1 MATRKKNPTA
11 TLAKLNNIMVGA
23 GKKAATTHAKHGGC
37 NHIVVLPGYGNQSFK
52 FPEVET
58 LVINSL
64 TRLAADSS
72 TLAGEAA
79 DDRAES
85 TARREFGLPPIRVE
99 MSDAFPNLPVG
110 AGIPLPLVPQL
121 PDEQVAGK
129 GLGPTLWV
137 AAEGVRQVLHNGRFD
152 AIIADRFD
160 PLAGAVNWA
169 GQNMEVKYRPAIMSL
184 GGQLGKLRA
193 LYREALPR
201 VLSVLA
207 GQNPKA
213 PAHQLLE
220 AAVGSLDE
228 ELSEILTVLRIWT
241 DAFGQL
247 RDGMYKQL
255 QAVTFVVEQ
264 AFKLFETGE
273 LHETCA
279 DGSTGSCRPKL
290 ESNIFQVGSVFVARF
305 SPQGPSTL
313 PGSKGPIKAH
323 AIEVPHDERDMISL
337 MLVLYTHEFRHDIF
351 ADIKGLADELTQAVV
366 ADIVR
371 VWQEK
376 GFNFVTEKQKV
387 GKYSYE
393 PIELIAQLF
402 ADTIGEV
409 DADISGGVL
418 SVGEAFLYNMV
429 MTFCAFNS
437 QGRSVFASRDSDQ
450 LLRASSYYELSKDG
464 RHTFLPHPPDYI
476 RAYIVAAALDEIG
489 FPEAAEQCRALAD
502 QAVGTPLPKYIT
514 WEDSEGKSKSVIKIA
529 MSDLKQVAPVVAR
542 VLIRKPLQSLGGV
555 ATCDLVNWNAA
566 RQAKVDALAQNLMA
580 GNANVPDDMG
590 DMYATYVAAAATMA
604 YWGLTEG
611 GRRVGSSIALVEK
624 NALRMLDTV
633 RERLAASELVPGASK
648 AACGCGR
655 DHTNL
660 VPELP
665 PTPGSELPKDPCT
678 TP

>member
-1 MATRKKNPTA
+1 MATKKNTT
-11 TLAKLNNIMVGA
+11 TLSKLNNISVVA
-23 GKKAATTHAKHGGC
+23 GKKAATPQGKHGGNC
-37 NHIVVLPGYGNQSFK
+37 NHIVVLPGYGDSTFK

-64 TRLAADSS
+64 TRLS
-72 TLAGEAA
+72 E
-79 DDRAES
+79 
-85 TARREFGLPPIRVE
+85 
-99 MSDAFPNLPVG
+99 NLPVLDQADG
-110 AGIPLPLVPQL
+110 AQASKASTAGQHRHRHPVQSVFPAGFPPLQVTTTTLIPQL
-121 PDEQVAGK
+121 PIEQQAGK
-129 GLGPTLWV
+129 GLGPTLW
-137 AAEGVRQVLHNGRFD
+137 AASEGIRQVLHNGRFD
-152 AIIADRFD
+152 AIIAERFD

-184 GGQLGKLRA
+184 GGQLGQLRA

-213 PAHQLLE
+213 PADQLLE

-228 ELSEILTVLRIWT
+228 ELAEILTVLRVWT

-264 AFKLFETGE
+264 AFKLFETGDLDDKCE
-273 LHETCA
+273 
-279 DGSTGSCRPKL
+279 DGTKGARRPKL

-305 SPQGPSTL
+305 SPQGPATL

-351 ADIKGLADELTQAVV
+351 ADIKGLAVELTQSVV
-366 ADIVR
+366 AEIVN
-371 VWQEK
+371 VWQQK
-376 GFNFVTEKQKV
+376 GFKFTTEKQKV
-387 GKYSYE
+387 GKFSYE

-418 SVGEAFLYNMV
+418 SVGPAFLYNMV

-437 QGRSVFASRDSDQ
+437 QGRSLFAAKDGDQ
-450 LLRASSYYELSKDG
+450 LLRTSSYYELGKDG
-464 RHTFLPHPPDYI
+464 RHSFLPHPPDYI

-489 FPEAAEQCRALAD
+489 FPEEAEQCRALAD
-502 QAVGTPLPKYIT
+502 QAVGLPLPKYIT
-514 WEDSEGKSKSVIKIA
+514 WEDTEGKSKSVIKIA
-529 MSDLKQVAPVVAR
+529 MADLKQVAPIVAK
-542 VLIRKPLQSLGGV
+542 VLIRKPLESLGGV
-555 ATCDLVNWNAA
+555 STSDLVNWNAE
-566 RQAKVDALAQNLMA
+566 RQSKVDALAQNLMA
-580 GNANVPDDMG
+580 GNAVVPDDMG
-590 DMYATYVAAAATMA
+590 DMYATYIAAAATMA

-611 GRRVGSSIALVEK
+611 GRRVSGSIALVEK

-633 RERLAASELVPGASK
+633 RERLAQSELVPGASRSL
-648 AACGCGR
+648 CGCGK

-665 PTPGSELPKDPCT
+665 APTDSEIPKDPCSHQ
-678 TP
+678 

>member
-1 MATRKKNPTA
+1 MAKRTSKT
-11 TLAKLNNIMVGA
+11 TLGKLNNIPVA
-23 GKKAATTHAKHGGC
+23 ARKKAASPHRQHGGC
-37 NHIVVLPGYGNQSFK
+37 NHIVVLPGYGKSDFK
-52 FPEVET
+52 FPEVEE

-64 TRLAADSS
+64 TRLAKDTSPLVEDAV
-72 TLAGEAA
+72 
-79 DDRAES
+79 DDGAE
-85 TARREFGLPPIRVE
+85 RRTRRDFGLPPIRVQ
-99 MSDAFPNLPVG
+99 MNDSFIPNLPA
-110 AGIPLPLVPQL
+110 AGVTPAMLIPQL
-121 PDEQVAGK
+121 PEEQQAGK

-137 AAEGVRQVLHNGRFD
+137 ASEGVRQVLYRGRFD

-169 GQNMEVKYRPAIMSL
+169 AQNMEPKYRPAIMSL
-184 GGQLGKLRA
+184 GGQLGQLRA

-247 RDGMYKQL
+247 RDGLYKQL

-264 AFKLFETGE
+264 AFKLFETGA
-273 LHETCA
+273 LDDTCTK
-279 DGSTGSCRPKL
+279 GNCRPKL

-323 AIEVPHDERDMISL
+323 AIEVPHDEREMISL

-351 ADIKGLADELTQAVV
+351 ADIRGLADELTESVV
-366 ADIVR
+366 SAIVTN
-371 VWQEK
+371 WQQNN
-376 GFNFVTEKQKV
+376 FNFLTDKQKI
-387 GKYSYE
+387 GKFSYE
-393 PIELIAQLF
+393 AIELIAKLF

-418 SVGEAFLYNMV
+418 SVGPAFLYNMV

-437 QGRSVFASRDSDQ
+437 RGRSVFAAREADQ
-450 LLRASSYYELSKDG
+450 LLRAGSFYETGKDG
-464 RHTFLPHPPDYI
+464 RISFLPHPPDYI

-489 FPEAAEQCRALAD
+489 FPEEADQCRALAD
-502 QAVGTPLPKYIT
+502 QAVGLPLPEYIT
-514 WEDSEGKSKSVIKIA
+514 WEDSDGKSKSVVKIA
-529 MSDLKQVAPVVAR
+529 MKDLIAVAPVVAR
-542 VLIRKPLQSLGGV
+542 VLIRQPLKSLGGLS
-555 ATCDLVNWNAA
+555 TSDLVNWNAD
-566 RQAKVDALAQNLMA
+566 RQKKVDVLAQNLMA
-580 GNANVPDDMG
+580 GNAIVPSDMG
-590 DMYATYVAAAATMA
+590 DFYATYVAAAATMA

-611 GRRVGSSIALVEK
+611 GRRVEDSIARVEK
-624 NALRMLDTV
+624 NALKMLDTV
-633 RERLAASELVPGASK
+633 RERLSAPELVPGAS
-648 AACGCGR
+648 ASLCGCGK
-655 DHTNL
+655 DHAPDV
-660 VPELP
+660 VPE
-665 PTPGSELPKDPCT
+665 PGHEPDRGAPKGPCT